1 MTWVDIISQLLGA
14 AILIAGCFLFAII
27 WAGNGENEM
36 RKIAV
41 LLGGLALA
49 GCGAGV
55 VTTVTSIFDQ
65 IQQAA
70 RTACGY
76 TFAFATID
84 ALIKALG
91 GPPIVETISGI
102 LCTQARAL
110 VVQEVPKAAGADPAT
125 GRTTVV
131 LGTVV
136 INGKPVTITVL
147 R

>member
-1 MTWVDIISQLLGA
+1 VLLFVRDNLGRK
-14 AILIAGCFLFAII
+14 
-27 WAGNGENEM
+27 WRDEM